1 MKQTRTLVEG
11 AILVSLFA
19 VVMMISLY
27 LPFVGTF
34 LLLALPL
41 PAMIQTIR
49 HGVKP
54 GLFMGLVSLP
64 VSLITGSL
72 SSLAFAVPVTAA
84 GILMGFHY
92 RKNEPAQAIAS
103 AAVAYMVSIV
113 LLLFISIQFLGL
125 NLIEEINQS
134 YNESFKMSESIM
146 KQFGNDDE
154 AAKQLE
160 LVREQLKQAQYLY
173 PTVIVIFSAITAFLN
188 HLIAKPVLRRFAM
201 QIPSLKPF
209 RELKLPQGTIWL
221 YLLTILLS
229 LAPAEEGSVFYS
241 IILNASVMMGFII
254 AIQGFS
260 FVFYFCHAK
269 KLPTALPVLFLIFGL
284 LTPLMYLVRILGIID
299 IGFNLREKVKKS
311 S

>member
-54 GLFMGLVSLP
+54 GLFMGFVSLP

-72 SSLAFAVPVTAA
+72 SGLAFAVPVTAA

-134 YNESFKMSESIM
+134 YNESFNMYESIM

-173 PTVIVIFSAITAFLN
+173 PTVIVIFSAIAAFLN

-221 YLLTILLS
+221 YVLTILLS

-241 IILNASVMMGFII
+241 VMLNASMMMGFVI

-269 KLPTALPVLFLIFGL
+269 KLPTVLPVLFLIFGL

-299 IGFNLREKVKKS
+299 IGFNLREKAKKS

>member
-1 MKQTRTLVEG
+1 MKQTRALVEG

-72 SSLAFAVPVTAA
+72 SGLAFAVPVTAA

-134 YNESFKMSESIM
+134 YNESFNMYESIM

-173 PTVIVIFSAITAFLN
+173 PTVIVIFSAIIAFLN

-221 YLLTILLS
+221 YVLTILLS

-241 IILNASVMMGFII
+241 VMLNASMMMGFII

-269 KLPTALPVLFLIFGL
+269 KLPTVLPVLFLIFGL